1 MKLFWINGQ
10 PNKIFIDIDMMPGGS
25 TPVEE
30 KPEGDADFDDE
41 KNAPFG
47 TNDKRAQKD
56 GAPKDI

>member
-1 MKLFWINGQ
+1 
-10 PNKIFIDIDMMPGGS
+10 MMPGGS
-25 TPVEE
+25 TPVEASE

-56 GAPKDI
+56 AAPKDI